1 MGLWIQTAAS
11 SRAHL
16 ELGSK
21 TQVGAGRKTQA
32 VAGEEDTGRGWL
44 CPLATACLAEWL
56 NQHEKAD

>member
-11 SRAHL
+11 SRAHS

-21 TQVGAGRKTQA
+21 TRVGAARKRQA

-44 CPLATACLAEWL
+44 CPLTTACLAECL
-56 NQHEKAD
+56 NQPEKAD